1 MKYAKFIL
9 LLLLSSSCFAQFS
22 KTHYIPP
29 VSHSDRQEPQ
39 EQVMYISSPSIIPIN
54 FQVKTPI
61 GGILFKGKV
70 SRDDPYEYTIGSGN
84 DTPFM
89 IDKSDVNT
97 IKKNKGFIIEAEDLV
112 YVTVRVVA
120 TTARNQAG
128 SIVSKGQA
136 ALGKQFRIGAFTN
149 KDVTNTSDIHYTFA
163 TILATEN
170 TTTISFGDIKTG
182 VSLINNATVGNT
194 PSNIILNRGES
205 FAIAVEGPNDA
216 NRDGLIGASIT
227 SDKPIVVNCGSF
239 GGSNS
244 TGNLDLGMDQ
254 IVSAER
260 TGTEYIF
267 IKGNGNDLVEK
278 PIIVANENLTEVF
291 LNGSATALTT
301 LSAGQYVALNGND
314 FSANGNL
321 YVTTSKKA
329 FAYQGIGGPSGPQN
343 QNLHFVPPLNCGTPK
358 IINNIPLIN
367 TCGIDDSFTGTVCIV
382 TKTGST
388 LSFIIDA
395 VPYTLATLPST
406 NPITGP
412 SPVTGKDEYKTYTI
426 SGLTGNVS
434 VFSTSEVYL
443 SYFGSSGAATY
454 GGFYSGFTF
463 DPEITF
469 GTLST
474 TVSECIPNVNLSVN
488 TLSSFDSFEWFKDG
502 VSAGNNSSS
511 YTPTS
516 PGYYYV
522 SGQISACGISSP
534 PYNSVE
540 IPVSSCSTNLDNDT
554 ANDNIDLDN
563 DNDGITNCTES
574 YGDRQIDISTPTAGN
589 ITIGSDYDNTFTG
602 EVIPLGTTAITPFI
616 GSADGSFISEV
627 PAGVGNSVTYKMKF
641 DKQISIGIE
650 YVNNPANPL
659 NLINSNAEYILKS
672 DVDKTI
678 TVLNPSDQLLIDT
691 NYDGVYES
699 GVTQFSSF
707 EIRFTLNKATLAA
720 GTGTFKFL
728 SYLTKTIQFTHKNLS
743 DTDANKSTLKF
754 FAVCVPKDSDG
765 DLIPDQ
771 LDLDSDNDGIPDTIE
786 VQGKNFVPASNI
798 DLNKDG
804 LYDAYVTGIIPA
816 DSDID
821 GIKDYLDLD
830 SDNDGIFDLVE
841 SGSNATDS
849 NLDGIIDGTPITF
862 GTNGLLDAVETTLD
876 SGILNYTIADTDT
889 DGVKNYLELDSDND
903 LCNDVI
909 EAGFTVSDGDGLLGG
924 IAPPNVN
931 TSGQV
936 TSGIGYTIPNINYIT
951 YAPIVITTQPIV
963 APTCELENASITLV
977 DNGGNTYQ
985 WQVSTDGI
993 TWNDILNNAPYSGAT
1008 TNTLSITSVTNA
1020 MNGYKYRVK
1029 LSKNGNSCGLIS
1041 AETTLIVYPLPVVN
1055 DIEIIQCDDDLDLKT
1070 DFNLSV
1076 KNDFI
1081 SSNSANENFTY
1092 YTSLVGANTA
1102 NLAELIS
1109 TPQAFQNIN
1118 PPLPAIQGL
1127 MYVWAR
1133 ISNKITGCFSTAKL
1147 TLKVAASKIPLAYS
1161 YDVTPVCDD
1170 TFAKDGTLTGDPKIN
1185 KRDGISTFDLTDAIK
1200 DVELQLPPPLSNY
1213 TIKYYRNKVHALTQN
1228 DINGNSLAI
1237 KPTEYTNF
1245 RNDIPFDQNIWVRVN
1260 NNLTSDCGD
1269 GFGDF
1274 IKLKVEKLPFANTV
1288 PIFRQCDD
1296 DQDGILIFNTAVLE
1310 STLLGTN
1317 QSFPV
1322 TVTYFDALNNPL
1334 KDSNGVLIG
1343 NTFPL
1348 TFSTKS
1354 QTIKAVVTNKTI
1366 LKCYDE
1372 TLITFIVDDLPE
1384 AFPIPISWTTT
1395 CDDELDPLD
1404 QDGKFT
1410 FDTSTFEATILGSQT
1425 MTVTYTLQDGT
1436 VLSTLAPSFTTGTQD
1451 VIVKVTN
1458 PINTSCSATT
1468 TLNFVVNPLPN
1479 INLNTDGSENELV
1492 CQNNPLFIVPLD
1504 AGIQAP
1510 SLSSDYDY
1518 IWSRNTSEMIGEIN
1532 PILAVNLEGTY
1543 TVEVISKSSGCSRTR
1558 TIKVTASDKAVIGI
1572 VDVVDLTDIN
1582 TVTINATGLGLYE
1595 YSLDEP
1601 SGFWQDSKFFDKV
1614 AAGIH
1619 EVYVND
1625 KNGCGFVSRTIA
1637 VVGAPKFFTP
1647 NNDGFN
1653 DYWDIKGV
1661 NATFYSNSI
1670 IYIFD
1675 RYGKLL
1681 KQWIP
1686 SSNQSWDGTING
1698 APLPAD
1704 DYWFTLKLQD
1714 GRETKGHFS
1723 LKR

>member
-9 LLLLSSSCFAQFS
+9 LLVLSSSCFAQFS

-29 VSHSDRQEPQ
+29 VSHSDSQEPQ
-39 EQVMYISSPSIIPIN
+39 EQVMYISSPSITKIK
-54 FQVKTPI
+54 FQIKNST
-61 GGILFKGKV
+61 GDLLMEGKV
-70 SRDDPYEYTIGSGN
+70 SRDEPYPYQIGSGN

-97 IKKNKGFIIEAEDLV
+97 IKNNKGFIVEAEDLV

-120 TTARNQAG
+120 TIERYQAG

-149 KDVTNTSDIHYTFA
+149 KDVTILRDIHYTFA

-182 VSLINNATVGNT
+182 VSLINNPTVGNT
-194 PSNIILNRGES
+194 PSDIILNRGES
-205 FAIAVEGPNDA
+205 FAIAVEGPIDA

-278 PIIVANENLTEVF
+278 PIIVANENSTEVF

-301 LSAGQYVALNGND
+301 LSAGQYLALNGND

-329 FAYQGIGGPSGPQN
+329 FAYQGIGGTSGPQN

-388 LSFIIDA
+388 LNFIIDA

-412 SPVTGKDEYKTYTI
+412 SQVTGNPDYKTYTI
-426 SGLTGNVS
+426 SGLTGSVS

-474 TVSECIPNVNLSVN
+474 TVSDCFPNVNLSVN
-488 TLSSFDSFEWFKDG
+488 TLSSFDSLKWFKDG
-502 VSAGNNSSS
+502 VFTGITAPS

-534 PYNSVE
+534 PYNSFK
-540 IPVSSCSTNLDNDT
+540 IPVSSCPTNLDNDT

-574 YGDRQIDISTPTAGN
+574 YGNRQIDISTTNAGN
-589 ITIGSDYDNTFTG
+589 ITIGSDYANTFTG
-602 EVIPLGTTAITPFI
+602 EVIPLGTAATTPFI

-627 PAGVGNSVTYKMKF
+627 PAGVGNSVTYKMTF
-641 DKQISIGIE
+641 NDKISLGIE
-650 YVNNPANPL
+650 YVNNSANPL
-659 NLINSNAEYILKS
+659 DQLNSNAEYILKS

-678 TVLNPSDQLLIDT
+678 TVFDPDNQLLIDI
-691 NYDGVYES
+691 NYDGVYEPIEKDKP
-699 GVTQFSSF
+699 FSSF
-707 EIRFTLNKATLAA
+707 EIRFRLKNATLTA

-771 LDLDSDNDGIPDTIE
+771 LDLDSDNDGIPDIIE
-786 VQGKNFVPASNI
+786 AHGNSAVSLSNS
-798 DLNKDG
+798 DTDNNG
-804 LYDAYVTGIIPA
+804 LDNAFSLGFTPV
-816 DSDID
+816 DSDLD
-821 GIKDYLDLD
+821 GIADYLDLD
-830 SDNDGIFDLVE
+830 SDNDGILDIIE
-841 SGSNATDS
+841 TGIDTDV
-849 NLDGIIDGTPITF
+849 DGI
-862 GTNGLLDAVETTLD
+862 
-876 SGILNYTIADTDT
+876 
-889 DGVKNYLELDSDND
+889 KNYRDLDSDND
-903 LCNDVI
+903 LCLDVI
-909 EAGFTVSDGDGLLGG
+909 EYT
-924 IAPPNVN
+924 APINN
-931 TSGQV
+931 
-936 TSGIGYTIPNINYIT
+936 NYIT
-951 YAPIVITTQPIV
+951 YAPITITTQPIV

-985 WQVSTDGI
+985 WQLSTDGI

-1020 MNGYKYRVK
+1020 MYGYKYQVK

-1041 AETTLIVYPLPVVN
+1041 AETTLIVYPLPNVSPV
-1055 DIEIIQCDDDLDLKT
+1055 EIIQCDDDSDLIT

-1133 ISNKITGCFSTAKL
+1133 VSNKITGCFSTAKL
-1147 TLKVAASKIPLAYS
+1147 TLKVAASKIPLTYS
-1161 YDVTPVCDD
+1161 FIVPPVCDD
-1170 TFAKDGTLTGDPKIN
+1170 TIAADGTSTGDPNTN

-1213 TIKYYRNKVHALTQN
+1213 TIKYYRNKAAALAQN
-1228 DINGNSLAI
+1228 DSAGNSLAI

-1245 RNDIPFDQNIWVRVN
+1245 RNDKLLNQNIWVRVN

-1274 IKLKVEKLPFANTV
+1274 IKLKVEELPFANTV
-1288 PIFRQCDD
+1288 SIFRQCDN

-1343 NTFPL
+1343 NTFPN
-1348 TFSTKS
+1348 TFSTTS
-1354 QTIKAVVTNKTI
+1354 QTIKAVVTNNTT
-1366 LKCYDE
+1366 LKCFDE

-1384 AFPIPISWTTT
+1384 AFPIPILWTTT

-1404 QDGKFT
+1404 QDGKYA
-1410 FDTSTFEATILGSQT
+1410 FDTSTFEATILGIQT
-1425 MTVTYTLQDGT
+1425 GMKVKYYDGSGNTL
-1436 VLSTLAPSFTTGTQD
+1436 PSPLPNPFVTGTQN
-1451 VIVKVTN
+1451 IKVVVEN
-1458 PINTSCSATT
+1458 PSNTTCTASIIIPF
-1468 TLNFVVNPLPN
+1468 LVQPLPN
-1479 INLNTDGSENELV
+1479 INLNTNGSENVLV
-1492 CQNNPLFIVPLD
+1492 CQNDPTFFRQLD
-1504 AGIQAP
+1504 AGLQDP
-1510 SLSSDYDY
+1510 SISSDYDY
-1518 IWSRNTSEMIGEIN
+1518 KWLNGIESKGSAYT
-1532 PILAVNLEGTY
+1532 LLVNKEGLY
-1543 TVEVISKSSGCSRTR
+1543 TVEVKNKISGCIRTR
-1558 TIKVTASDKAVIGI
+1558 TIKVTASDKAQQIKSDI
-1572 VDVVDLTDIN
+1572 VDLTDIN
-1582 TVTINATGLGLYE
+1582 TVTVNATGLGLYE

-1601 SGFWQDSKFFDKV
+1601 SGFWQDSNFFDNI

-1619 EVYVND
+1619 KVYVND
-1625 KNGCGFVSRTIA
+1625 KNGCGAVSQEIS
-1637 VVGAPKFFTP
+1637 VVGASKFFTP
-1647 NNDGFN
+1647 NNDGVN

-1661 NATFYSNSI
+1661 NDTFYSNSI

-1675 RYGKLL
+1675 RYGKLI
-1681 KQWIP
+1681 KQWVP
-1686 SSNQSWDGTING
+1686 SSNQSWDGTVNG

>member
-1 MKYAKFIL
+1 MKKIALFFFVFTSI
-9 LLLLSSSCFAQFS
+9 SCFAQFS

-29 VSHSDRQEPQ
+29 VSHSDSQEPQ

-61 GGILFKGKV
+61 GGILFKGTV

-97 IKKNKGFIIEAEDLV
+97 IKNNKGFIVEAEDLV

-120 TTARNQAG
+120 TTLRYQAG

-149 KDVTNTSDIHYTFA
+149 KDVTNLSNIHYTFA
-163 TILATEN
+163 TILATAN

-182 VSLINNATVGNT
+182 VSLINNPTVGNT
-194 PSNIILNRGES
+194 PSDIILNRGES

-278 PIIVANENLTEVF
+278 PIIVANEDFTDVF
-291 LNGSATALTT
+291 LNGNTTKLTT

-329 FAYQGIGGPSGPQN
+329 FAYQGIGGTSGPQN

-412 SPVTGKDEYKTYTI
+412 SPVTGNPDYKTYTI

-488 TLSSFDSFEWFKDG
+488 TLSSFDSLKWFKDG

-540 IPVSSCSTNLDNDT
+540 IPVSYCPTDLDNDK
-554 ANDNIDLDN
+554 ANDNIDVDN
-563 DNDGITNCTES
+563 DNDGILNCNES
-574 YGDRQIDISTPTAGN
+574 YGDLQIDISTPTAGN
-589 ITIGSDYDNTFTG
+589 VTIGSDYANPFTG
-602 EVIPLGTTAITPFI
+602 EVIPIVTAATTPFI

-627 PAGVGNSVTYKMKF
+627 PVGIGNSVTYKMEF
-641 DKQISIGIE
+641 DKKISLGIE

-659 NLINSNAEYILKS
+659 NLLNSNAEYILKS

-678 TVLNPSDQLLIDT
+678 TVLDPGNQLLIDI
-691 NYDGVYES
+691 NYDGVYETIEKDKS
-699 GVTQFSSF
+699 FSSF
-707 EIRFTLNKATLAA
+707 EIRFRLNNATLPPGRTTLEA

-728 SYLTKTIQFTHKNLS
+728 SNLTKTIQFTHKNLS

-771 LDLDSDNDGIPDTIE
+771 LDLDSDNDGIPDIIE
-786 VQGKNFVPASNI
+786 AHGNSAVSLSNS
-798 DLNKDG
+798 DTDNNG
-804 LYDAYVTGIIPA
+804 LDNAFSLGFTPV
-816 DSDID
+816 DSDLD
-821 GIKDYLDLD
+821 GIADYLDLD
-830 SDNDGIFDLVE
+830 SDNDGILDIIE
-841 SGSNATDS
+841 TGIDTDV
-849 NLDGIIDGTPITF
+849 DGI
-862 GTNGLLDAVETTLD
+862 
-876 SGILNYTIADTDT
+876 
-889 DGVKNYLELDSDND
+889 KNYRDLDSDND
-903 LCNDVI
+903 LCLDVI
-909 EAGFTVSDGDGLLGG
+909 EYT
-924 IAPPNVN
+924 AP
-931 TSGQV
+931 
-936 TSGIGYTIPNINYIT
+936 IYDNYIT
-951 YAPIVITTQPIV
+951 YAPIEITVQPLV
-963 APTCELENASITLV
+963 LPTCELQNASITLV
-977 DNGGNTYQ
+977 DNGVNAYQ
-985 WQVSTDGI
+985 WELSTDNGAN
-993 TWNDILNNAPYSGAT
+993 WNDIANNPPYSDAT
-1008 TNTLSITSVTNA
+1008 TKTLSITSVTNA

-1029 LSKNGNSCGLIS
+1029 LSKDGNSCGEIS
-1041 AETTLIVYPLPVVN
+1041 DGKAVLTVYPLPVVTP
-1055 DIEIIQCDDDLDLKT
+1055 IEIIQCDDDLDLKT
-1070 DFNLSV
+1070 FFNLTV

-1081 SSNSANENFTY
+1081 SSNSANETFTY
-1092 YTSLVGANTA
+1092 YISLVGANTA
-1102 NLAELIS
+1102 NFAELID

-1118 PPLPAIQGL
+1118 LPLPAIQGL

-1133 ISNKITGCFSTAKL
+1133 VSNKITGCFSTAKL
-1147 TLKVAASKIPLAYS
+1147 TLKVAASKIPPAYR

-1170 TFAKDGTLTGDPKIN
+1170 TLAADGTSTGNPNTN

-1200 DVELQLPPPLSNY
+1200 DFESQLPPPLSNY
-1213 TIKYYRNKVHALTQN
+1213 TIKYYRNKAAALAQN
-1228 DINGNSLAI
+1228 DSAGNSLAI

-1245 RNDIPFDQNIWVRVN
+1245 RNDKLNQNIWVRVN

-1274 IKLKVEKLPFANTV
+1274 IKLKVEELPFANPV

-1296 DQDGILIFNTAVLE
+1296 DQDGIFGFDI
-1310 STLLGTN
+1310 STLETDILQG
-1317 QSFPV
+1317 QSNIDL
-1322 TVTYFDALNNPL
+1322 TYFDDLGNQLSPLPNPFFVNKTKTIIVKMTNNPSL
-1334 KDSNGVLIG
+1334 ASDG
-1343 NTFPL
+1343 P
-1348 TFSTKS
+1348 
-1354 QTIKAVVTNKTI
+1354 
-1366 LKCYDE
+1366 CYYE
-1372 TLITFIVDDLPE
+1372 EKITFIVDELPK
-1384 AFPIPISWTTT
+1384 
-1395 CDDELDPLD
+1395 
-1404 QDGKFT
+1404 KFVILIT
-1410 FDTSTFEATILGSQT
+1410 DMTDVNTI
-1425 MTVTYTLQDGT
+1425 TV
-1436 VLSTLAPSFTTGTQD
+1436 
-1451 VIVKVTN
+1451 N
-1458 PINTSCSATT
+1458 
-1468 TLNFVVNPLPN
+1468 VN
-1479 INLNTDGSENELV
+1479 E
-1492 CQNNPLFIVPLD
+1492 
-1504 AGIQAP
+1504 
-1510 SLSSDYDY
+1510 
-1518 IWSRNTSEMIGEIN
+1518 
-1532 PILAVNLEGTY
+1532 
-1543 TVEVISKSSGCSRTR
+1543 SG
-1558 TIKVTASDKAVIGI
+1558 
-1572 VDVVDLTDIN
+1572 N
-1582 TVTINATGLGLYE
+1582 YE

-1601 SGFWQDSKFFDKV
+1601 SGYFQDSNFFTDV
-1614 AAGIH
+1614 PAGIH
-1619 EVYVND
+1619 TVYIND
-1625 KNGCGFVSRTIA
+1625 KNGCGFVSKTIA

-1647 NNDGFN
+1647 NGDGYN
-1653 DYWDIKGV
+1653 DYWNVQGV
-1661 NATFYSNSI
+1661 NASFNTKSI

-1681 KQWIP
+1681 KQWVP
-1686 SSNQSWDGTING
+1686 ASNESWDGTSNG

-1704 DYWFTLKLQD
+1704 DYWYTLKLED
-1714 GRETKGHFS
+1714 GRETKGNFS

>member
-1 MKYAKFIL
+1 
-9 LLLLSSSCFAQFS
+9 
-22 KTHYIPP
+22 
-29 VSHSDRQEPQ
+29 
-39 EQVMYISSPSIIPIN
+39 MYISSPSIIPIN

-61 GGILFKGKV
+61 GGILFKGTV

-84 DTPFM
+84 DTQFM

-97 IKKNKGFIIEAEDLV
+97 IKNNKGFIVEAEDLV

-120 TTARNQAG
+120 TTARYQAG

-278 PIIVANENLTEVF
+278 PIIVANENSTEVF
-291 LNGSATALTT
+291 LNGSTTALTT

-314 FSANGNL
+314 FSAYGNL

-329 FAYQGIGGPSGPQN
+329 FAYQGIGGTSGPQN

-382 TKTGST
+382 TKTGSV
-388 LSFIIDA
+388 LNFIIDA

-412 SPVTGKDEYKTYTI
+412 SPVTGNPDYKTYTI

-488 TLSSFDSFEWFKDG
+488 TLSSFDSLKWFKDG
-502 VSAGNNSSS
+502 VFTGITASS
-511 YTPTS
+511 YTPSS

-540 IPVSSCSTNLDNDT
+540 IPVSSCPTDLDNDSV
-554 ANDNIDLDN
+554 NDNIDIDN

-574 YGDRQIDISTPTAGN
+574 YGDQQIDISTPTAGN
-589 ITIGSDYDNTFTG
+589 ISIGSDYSNPFTG
-602 EVIPLGTTAITPFI
+602 VITTTTTASATPFT
-616 GSADGSFISEV
+616 GNSDGSFVSEV
-627 PAGVGNSVTYKMKF
+627 PAGIGNSVTYKMTF
-641 DKQISIGIE
+641 TQTISLGIE
-650 YVNNPANPL
+650 YVNNPSNPL
-659 NLINSNAEYILKS
+659 DLLNSNAEYILNS
-672 DVDKTI
+672 DEGKTI

-699 GVTQFSSF
+699 GVKQFSSF
-707 EIRFTLNKATLAA
+707 EIRFQLKSTTPLAA

-728 SYLTKTIQFTHKNLS
+728 TYLTKTIQFTHKNLS

-754 FAVCVPKDSDG
+754 FAVCVPKDSDLDG
-765 DLIPDQ
+765 IADQ
-771 LDLDSDNDGIPDTIE
+771 LDLDSDNDGIPDSIE
-786 VQGKNFVPASNI
+786 VQGNTTVVLLNA
-798 DLNKDG
+798 DTNKDG
-804 LYDAYVTGIIPA
+804 LDNAFEPGFTPVDTDNDLVVP
-816 DSDID
+816 
-821 GIKDYLDLD
+821 DYLDLD
-830 SDNDGIFDLVE
+830 SDNDGILDSVETGNDLD
-841 SGSNATDS
+841 A
-849 NLDGIIDGTPITF
+849 DGIR
-862 GTNGLLDAVETTLD
+862 
-876 SGILNYTIADTDT
+876 NYRD
-889 DGVKNYLELDSDND
+889 LDSDD
-903 LCNDVI
+903 DGCADVV
-909 EAGFTVSDGDGLLGG
+909 EAGFKDPDGDGKFENSPITVDLNGRVNG
-924 IAPPNVN
+924 AP
-931 TSGQV
+931 
-936 TSGIGYTIPNINYIT
+936 YTAPINNNYIT
-951 YAPIVITTQPIV
+951 SAPITIITEPAV
-963 APTCELENASITLV
+963 SPTCELQNATITIVTTPV
-977 DNGGNTYQ
+977 DEYQ

-993 TWNDILNNAPYSGAT
+993 TWNDIIDNATYSGAKLK
-1008 TNTLSITSVTNA
+1008 TLSITSVTNA
-1020 MNGYKYRVK
+1020 MDSYKYCVK
-1029 LSKNGNSCGLIS
+1029 LSKDGNFCGLIS
-1041 AETTLIVYPLPVVN
+1041 QITTLTVYPLPIVN
-1055 DIEIIQCDDDLDLKT
+1055 PVTIIQCDDDADGTAQINLKNQNST
-1070 DFNLSV
+1070 
-1076 KNDFI
+1076 I
-1081 SSNSANENFTY
+1081 SINYKLETFKY
-1092 YTSLVGANTA
+1092 YTSPSGATDDI
-1102 NLAELIS
+1102 LADLIENDS
-1109 TPQAFQNIN
+1109 TYVTKSKSIWSRIINI
-1118 PPLPAIQGL
+1118 
-1127 MYVWAR
+1127 
-1133 ISNKITGCFSTAKL
+1133 KTGCFSVAEVTIIISAPKISPKL
-1147 TLKVAASKIPLAYS
+1147 QVFPPK
-1161 YDVTPVCDD
+1161 CDD
-1170 TFAKDGTLTGDPKIN
+1170 DLDINGINNSNNN
-1185 KRDGISTFDLTDAIK
+1185 KRDGIATFDFSSATANLGLATGYSVTYYRKKEDAES
-1200 DVELQLPPPLSNY
+1200 ELDPILDPSNY
-1213 TIKYYRNKVHALTQN
+1213 RN
-1228 DINGNSLAI
+1228 I
-1237 KPTEYTNF
+1237 EYP
-1245 RNDIPFDQNIWVRVN
+1245 DSQNIWGRVN
-1260 NNLTSDCGD
+1260 SPVDNSCFGLGHYVTLT
-1269 GFGDF
+1269 
-1274 IKLKVEKLPFANTV
+1274 VEKLPFANPVSIPT
-1288 PIFRQCDD
+1288 RQCDD
-1296 DQDGILIFNTAVLE
+1296 NQDGIYTFDTSLLE
-1310 STLLGTN
+1310 DNLLLGQTYTD
-1317 QSFPV
+1317 V
-1322 TVTYFDALNNPL
+1322 TVTYFDQTGSTL
-1334 KDSNGVLIG
+1334 KSP
-1343 NTFPL
+1343 FPPSF
-1348 TFSTKS
+1348 TTKS
-1354 QTIKAVVTNKTI
+1354 QTIKAVVTNNTT
-1366 LKCYDE
+1366 LKCSDE
-1372 TLITFIVDDLPE
+1372 TLITFTVDDLPE
-1384 AFPIPISWTTT
+1384 AFPIPVSLTTT
-1395 CDDELDPLD
+1395 CDDEVDPLD

-1410 FDTSTFEATILGSQT
+1410 FDTSTFEATILGIQNG
-1425 MTVTYTLQDGT
+1425 MTVTYSLQDGT

-1468 TLNFVVNPLPN
+1468 ILNFVVNPLPN

-1492 CQNNPLFIVPLD
+1492 CQNNTSFIVPLD

-1518 IWSRNTSEMIGEIN
+1518 IWSRNTGIITGEIN
-1532 PILAVNLEGTY
+1532 PILHVNLEGTY

-1558 TIKVTASDKAVIGI
+1558 TIKVTASDKALIGS
-1572 VDVVDLTDIN
+1572 VDIVDLTNIN
-1582 TVTINATGLGLYE
+1582 TVTVNATGLGDYV
-1595 YSLDEP
+1595 YSLDYP
-1601 SGFWQDSKFFDKV
+1601 NAYQAINIFTDV
-1614 AAGIH
+1614 PAGIH
-1619 EVYVND
+1619 TVYVKD
-1625 KNGCGFVSRTIA
+1625 LNGCGTSSQVISVI
-1637 VVGAPKFFTP
+1637 GIPPYFTP
-1647 NNDGFN
+1647 NADGINDTWN
-1653 DYWDIKGV
+1653 VKGLT
-1661 NATFYSNSI
+1661 ATNNYNTT

-1681 KQWIP
+1681 KQLGALETG
-1686 SSNQSWDGTING
+1686 WDGTFNG
-1698 APLPAD
+1698 NMVPSD
-1704 DYWFTLKLQD
+1704 DYWYTIYFEDGRTAKGNFTLK
-1714 GRETKGHFS
+1714 R
-1723 LKR
+1723 